1 MTQTDYT
8 GMDAVSLYGK
18 GTVPG
23 DTAVEVKG
31 GGLAAGSA
39 ALTLKAQGTATTTVV
54 TNTLVTA
61 VTGIDRYRRLTVL
74 LDVSA
79 VLTDVDDILKVYI
92 DFSPDSGVTW
102 VNGCRFADVLGNG
115 TAKKFVA
122 VFDPSSPGTAPIDV
136 TSDCAAGVVRPSV
149 FGNQVRVRYT
159 TEDPDGTPDLS
170 FTWKVV
176 ALGQS

>member
-23 DTAVEVKG
+23 DTAIEVKG

-39 ALTLKAQGTATTTVV
+39 ALTLRASAV
-54 TNTLVTA
+54 TNTVETNALVTA

-74 LDVSA
+74 LVVSA
-79 VLTDVDDILKVYI
+79 AATDAGDLLKVYI
-92 DFSPDSGVTW
+92 DFSPDGGTTW
-102 VNGCRFADVLGNG
+102 VNGARFADVLGTG
-115 TAKKFVA
+115 GAKSFIA
-122 VFDPSSPGTAPIDV
+122 TFDPTNPGTAPIDV
-136 TSDCAAGVVRPSV
+136 SADCAAGAVRPGV
-149 FGNQVRVRYT
+149 FGNQVRVRFST
-159 TEDPDGTPDLS
+159 VDADADCS